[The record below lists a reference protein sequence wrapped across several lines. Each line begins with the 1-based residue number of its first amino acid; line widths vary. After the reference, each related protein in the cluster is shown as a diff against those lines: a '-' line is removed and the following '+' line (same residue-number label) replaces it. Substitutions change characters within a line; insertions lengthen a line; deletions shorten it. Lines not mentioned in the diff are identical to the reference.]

1 MWELM
6 DTWCVTTEYRR
17 VQKEELMEAGP
28 TCQNV
33 SVWKIHPTRWDLGWH
48 QDTERGQRWALCWW
62 HNLLAVGGRERG
74 SVRLMY
80 SMFFLCY
87 RQVLPPLLCTHVKR
101 FASLKEA
108 ASSRSLSINTDNEDF
123 KRLCSRMP
131 ATRVTSSS
139 EEEFEFMKISRAGAE
154 AATNCRSEFDF
165 PTVPRFLSILI
176 MEETLHSLLHRS
188 CTTHHHRSV
197 RVSGKW
203 WGQRYVCGRSN
214 SAVKQFIISCVVRFQ
229 GLTR

>member
-1 MWELM
+1 MM
-6 DTWCVTTEYRR
+6 CDYR
-17 VQKEELMEAGP
+17 VQEGP
-28 TCQNV
+28 
-33 SVWKIHPTRWDLGWH
+33 
-48 QDTERGQRWALCWW
+48 ERGANGSWS
-62 HNLLAVGGRERG
+62 NLPKCQCLEDSSYSLGFGLASGYWERSKVSTLLMTQSPCCGRKRERI
-74 SVRLMY
+74 SSSHVQHV
-80 SMFFLCY
+80 FFCY

-108 ASSRSLSINTDNEDF
+108 ASSRSLSINTDKEDF
-123 KRLCSRMP
+123 KRLCSSRMP

-139 EEEFEFMKISRAGAE
+139 EEEFEFMKISRDGAE